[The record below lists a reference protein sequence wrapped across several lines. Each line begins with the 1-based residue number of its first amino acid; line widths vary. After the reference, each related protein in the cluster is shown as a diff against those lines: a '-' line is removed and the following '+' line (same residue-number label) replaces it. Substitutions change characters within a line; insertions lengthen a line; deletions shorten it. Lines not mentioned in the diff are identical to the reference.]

1 MSTFSEV
8 YVAVM
13 QYQCGRGG
21 SLVAGATDIALSA
34 AEAAVRKENEVMAE
48 VVAAS
53 INSAMPQIM
62 ELVDILLG
70 NTKSEEV

>member
-8 YVAVM
+8 YAAVM

-34 AEAAVRKENEVMAE
+34 AASAVRKENEVMAE
-48 VVAAS
+48 AVAAS

-62 ELVDILLG
+62 ELVDILIG
-70 NTKSEEV
+70 NTNKSE